1 MIAYLGIAM
10 NTMIAYYSHSGHT
23 EKVAKD
29 LATRI
34 GAKLERIEGE
44 HEASEPGKSLSSLLT
59 IQADIKPCKTD
70 LADVDFL
77 IVATPVWAD
86 GPSPYIEKYLSMV
99 TNCRGKP
106 FSAVIETRRG
116 GGERTLSRIRKTLE
130 KKGMRYVSSA
140 FTFEKDVEAGAYNEV
155 INRFASTIKKVV

>member
-1 MIAYLGIAM
+1 M

-23 EKVAKD
+23 EKVSKD
-29 LATRI
+29 LAAKI
-34 GAKLERIEGE
+34 GASLERIEPE
-44 HEASEPGKSLSSLLT
+44 HEPSEHGKSLSSLLT
-59 IQADIKPCKTD
+59 IQAEIKPCKTD
-70 LADVDFL
+70 LSDVDFL

-106 FSAVIETRRG
+106 FSAVIETKLG

-140 FTFEKDVEAGAYNEV
+140 FTFEKDVDAGRYDAV
-155 INRFASTIKKVV
+155 IDRFAATIKKVV